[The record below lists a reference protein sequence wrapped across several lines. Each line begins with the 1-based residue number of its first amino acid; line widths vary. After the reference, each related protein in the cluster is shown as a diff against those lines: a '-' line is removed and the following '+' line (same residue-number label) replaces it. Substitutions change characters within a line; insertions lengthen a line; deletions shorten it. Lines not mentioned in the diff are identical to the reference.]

1 MRPDVERLAWMLP
14 AALLGVAALLAV
26 TAVLRNGELEEVHFR
41 ILGTAL
47 VGLLCGGAALAG
59 LMLLERRQLV
69 PFALAAIVVAPVQFG
84 LAAVAIWNDD
94 VVHETYAKALM
105 TAFLLLVS
113 TLIVATL
120 RLLLAASLRPVWIV
134 FLAVA
139 GLAAA
144 GDVLGLVAIWSTGPD
159 ELGDSDLVDDG
170 GRALIAIFTLVV
182 VGYLVGPLLERFLRA
197 RQRDVSLQ

>member
-14 AALLGVAALLAV
+14 VALLGVAALLAV
-26 TAVLRNGELEEVHFR
+26 TSVVRNGELEEVHFR

-69 PFALAAIVVAPVQFG
+69 PFALAAIAAAPVQFG

-105 TAFLLLVS
+105 SAFLLLVS

-139 GLAAA
+139 ALAAA
-144 GDVLGLVAIWSTGPD
+144 GDVLGLVGIWSTGPD
-159 ELGDSDLVDDG
+159 EVADSDLVDDG

-182 VGYLVGPLLERFLRA
+182 VGYLAGPLLERSLRA